1 MVKSKNNLLE
11 IKVAN
16 LWVNRLIGDEN
27 LPDDG
32 IRQGKWPDW
41 IIRRE
46 KRPGKRYT
54 FTTYKHYS
62 ADSPL
67 EKSGLLGPVTIRGLA
82 TNKNHNIRKKSFKH
96 KNIILHSFNI
106 IFYSYKQYNQSIF
119 VMSLKDR
126 KIF

>member
-1 MVKSKNNLLE
+1 MAQVKLNGKDAGTVWTYPWKLDITSLIKSKNNLLE

-16 LWVNRLIGDEN
+16 LWINRLIGDEN

-32 IRQGKWPDW
+32 IRQGEWPDW

-67 EKSGLLGPVTIRGLA
+67 EKSGLLGPVTTKRSV
-82 TNKNHNIRKKSFKH
+82 TYKNHNILKNSF
-96 KNIILHSFNI
+96 
-106 IFYSYKQYNQSIF
+106 
-119 VMSLKDR
+119 
-126 KIF
+126 